1 MNIKQYDERVEEMTV
16 QDIVSII
23 GALSDAIA
31 SGLIALYYGFL
42 AFPTGIAFALAALL
56 ALGWGL
62 VTPISFQ
69 AETIVLAGGMGK
81 NLRERVSIVLLCGVI
96 MTILG
101 IGGFLGAIVDYI
113 GETILAAMLAG
124 VGIILVR
131 TSVDIA
137 KDNIKAG
144 IASFVSAVPMWFIT
158 ENLAYTVVI
167 SLIVGTLAHNLIK
180 TASDEEQ
187 TAVGDTEPSL
197 GFIATAKS
205 QLVLYK
211 PILNSWHVWKA
222 VLAVVALQIGTYI
235 SYGSIT
241 ASMANTDFS
250 VDKLTIMTGLSQIVS
265 SLFGGAPLSPIV
277 SITAV
282 ADHPVMASMLL
293 MAIMALIL
301 LFFLLPKMGKFI
313 PVGATAGYLFII
325 GAFIVIPDNL
335 VAAVQD
341 GSMVGII
348 TFIITAISD
357 PFLGMVAGILSGL
370 VL

>member
-1 MNIKQYDERVEEMTV
+1 MTV
-16 QDIVSII
+16 QDVVSII

-42 AFPTGIAFALAALL
+42 AFPTGIAFVLAALL

-69 AETIVLAGGMGK
+69 AETIVLAGSMGK
-81 NLRERVSIVLLCGVI
+81 NLRERVSIVLLCGAV
-96 MTILG
+96 MTVLG
-101 IGGFLGAIVDYI
+101 VCGLLGAIVDYI

-124 VGIILVR
+124 VGVILVK
-131 TSVDIA
+131 TSIDIA
-137 KDNIKAG
+137 KDNLKAG
-144 IASFVSAVPMWFIT
+144 IASFISALPVWFLT
-158 ENLAYTVVI
+158 YNLAYTVVV
-167 SLIVGTLAHNLIK
+167 SLVVGTLAHNLIK
-180 TASDEEQ
+180 TNSSDL
-187 TAVGDTEPSL
+187 DTDMRES
-197 GFIATAKS
+197 ATAPKTFVENVKS
-205 QLVLYK
+205 QLILQK
-211 PILNSWHVWKA
+211 PILNSWQVWKA
-222 VLAVVALQIGTYI
+222 VLALVALQIGTYI

-241 ASMANTDFS
+241 ASMANTSFS
-250 VDKLTIMTGLSQIVS
+250 VDKLTIMTGLSQVVS

-282 ADHPVMASMLL
+282 ADHPVMASILL

-357 PFLGMVAGILSGL
+357 PFLGMLAGILSGL
-370 VL
+370 IL

>member
-1 MNIKQYDERVEEMTV
+1 MTV

-69 AETIVLAGGMGK
+69 AETIVLAGSMGK
-81 NLRERVSIVLLCGVI
+81 NLRERVSIVLLCGAV

-101 IGGFLGAIVDYI
+101 IGGLLGAIVDYI

-124 VGIILVR
+124 VGVILVK
-131 TSVDIA
+131 TSIDIA
-137 KDNIKAG
+137 KDNLKAG
-144 IASFVSAVPMWFIT
+144 IASFVSALPVWFLT
-158 ENLAYTVVI
+158 ENLAYTVVV
-167 SLIVGTLAHNLIK
+167 SLVIGTLAHNLIK
-180 TASDEEQ
+180 SKSSELGEN
-187 TAVGDTEPSL
+187 EPEPAPRTFL
-197 GFIATAKS
+197 ETAKS
-205 QLVLYK
+205 QLILQK
-211 PILNSWHVWKA
+211 PILNSWQVWKA
-222 VLAVVALQIGTYI
+222 VLALVALQIGTYI

-241 ASMANTDFS
+241 ASMANTSFS
-250 VDKLTIMTGLSQIVS
+250 VDKLTIMTGLSQVVS

-282 ADHPVMASMLL
+282 ADHPVLASILL

-335 VAAVQD
+335 VAAVQ
-341 GSMVGII
+341 GGNMVGII
-348 TFIITAISD
+348 AFIITAISD
-357 PFLGMVAGILSGL
+357 PFLGMLAGIVAGL

>member
-1 MNIKQYDERVEEMTV
+1 MTV

-69 AETIVLAGGMGK
+69 AETIVLAGSMGR
-81 NLRERVSIVLLCGVI
+81 NLRERVSIVLLCGAV

-101 IGGFLGAIVDYI
+101 IGGLLGAIVDYI

-124 VGIILVR
+124 VGVILVR
-131 TSVDIA
+131 TSIDIA
-137 KDNIKAG
+137 KDNLRAG
-144 IASFVSAVPMWFIT
+144 IASFISALPVWFLT
-158 ENLAYTVVI
+158 ENLAYTVVV
-167 SLIVGTLAHNLIK
+167 SLVIGTLAHNLIK
-180 TASDEEQ
+180 TGSAAPEAESPEAAPAPRTFADN
-187 TAVGDTEPSL
+187 L
-197 GFIATAKS
+197 KS
-205 QLVLYK
+205 QLMLQK
-211 PILNSWHVWKA
+211 PILNSWQVWKA
-222 VLAVVALQIGTYI
+222 VLALVALQIGTYI

-241 ASMANTDFS
+241 ASMADTGFS
-250 VDKLTIMTGLSQIVS
+250 VDKLTIMSGLSQVVS
-265 SLFGGAPLSPIV
+265 SIFGGAPLSPIV

-282 ADHPVMASMLL
+282 ADHPVLASVLL

-335 VAAVQD
+335 VVAVQGGD
-341 GSMVGII
+341 MAGIM

-357 PFLGMVAGILSGL
+357 PFLGMLAGVVAGLFL
-370 VL
+370 